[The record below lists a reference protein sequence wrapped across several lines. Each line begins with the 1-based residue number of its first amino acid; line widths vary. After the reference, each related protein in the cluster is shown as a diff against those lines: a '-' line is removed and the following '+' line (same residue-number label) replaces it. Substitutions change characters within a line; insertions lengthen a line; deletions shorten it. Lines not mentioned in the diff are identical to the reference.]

1 MHLWYK
7 FVVASLFGLSVNI
20 IITIADVYIK
30 IYTTGKILI
39 TVLVILVIAGGRV
52 MLLET
57 GVVYFNS

>member
-1 MHLWYK
+1 MYLWYK